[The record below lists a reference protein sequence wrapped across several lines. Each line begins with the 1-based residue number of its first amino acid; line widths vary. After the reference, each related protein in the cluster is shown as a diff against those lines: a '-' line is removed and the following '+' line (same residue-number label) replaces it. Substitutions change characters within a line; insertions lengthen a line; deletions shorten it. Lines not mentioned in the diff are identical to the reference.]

1 MRVQDRSADAPVTGI
16 RVLVADDDARV
27 RSLFATLL
35 RAANGVASVI
45 EAADG
50 AEAVELCRKEHV
62 DVAVL
67 DLNMP
72 RLDGV
77 EAALRLRALQPSPR
91 IALHSSDAELL
102 RQRAADLGL
111 PLFDKVDVERLRD
124 WVERRAT
131 ETCATDGSGSGRVT
145 PMAAKVDLCCPVC
158 GYGVVCRTPPE
169 RCPMCGSEAGWSE
182 PHGRTPRRATV
193 DERLAG

>member
-1 MRVQDRSADAPVTGI
+1 MRIQEGSADEPLTGI
-16 RVLVADDDARV
+16 RVLVADDDAHV

-35 RAANGVASVI
+35 QAANGVASVI

-77 EAALRLRALQPSPR
+77 EAARRLRALQPSPR
-91 IALHSSDAELL
+91 IALHSSDPELL
-102 RQRAADLGL
+102 RQRAAGLGL

-124 WVERRAT
+124 WVERQAT
-131 ETCATDGSGSGRVT
+131 ETCATGGSRSGRVT

-158 GYGVVCRTPPE
+158 GYGIVCRTPPG
-169 RCPMCGSEAGWSE
+169 RCPMCGGEAGWSE
-182 PHGRTPRRATV
+182 PRGRRVRRAAIPR
-193 DERLAG
+193 RLAG